1 MKSARSKYVSKRRL
15 QKQPNNLIDFK
26 KVIVAIILGVI
37 LIWMILVFSENK
49 TDEKYYFS
57 DSKYNG
63 IRSKFINRESKKE
76 KTSLEYPVTESYFI
90 NKTVADKI
98 DEYDLDFKQ
107 SVKNSSF
114 DGALTQ
120 DVSYQIS
127 HNDSEFM
134 SLILS
139 IKQDIQGAHPISLQF
154 FWTFNKKENKI
165 VTLSDL
171 AQNSSQNID
180 GIVAEVRNNIEASL
194 KSKNESTDL
203 NEITAEDLT
212 NFIILDKNTISW
224 QLGRGQLLPSSF
236 GEISVSI
243 PVKTIS
249 KYIENDF
256 AKKIFTVSGIP
267 KIEPKKEVSK
277 NKKCA
282 KNCVALTF
290 DDGPSGHTS
299 KLLYILKEKN
309 AKATFYV
316 LGSQVSKRPD
326 LLRRMKNEGHQI
338 GNHTWSHVDLT
349 KISPEQIEQEI
360 SKTDEVIKNVIGSS
374 TDTVRPPYGSANS
387 GVLTKFKELGKSS
400 ILWSVDTRDWLDR
413 NSQIVCSRAVS
424 LARSGSVILLHDI
437 HATSVDAIPCIVDGL
452 KKQGYELT
460 TVDELLPEKVTG
472 ATYYSGN

>member
-1 MKSARSKYVSKRRL
+1 MKSARSKYISKRRL

-26 KVIVAIILGVI
+26 KVIVAVILGVI
-37 LIWMILVFSENK
+37 LIWMILVLSENK
-49 TDEKYYFS
+49 TDEKYYVS

-63 IRSKFINRESKKE
+63 IKSKFINRASKKE
-76 KTSLEYPVTESYFI
+76 KTSLEYPITDNDFI

-98 DEYDLDFKQ
+98 DEYDSDFKQ

-139 IKQDIQGAHPISLQF
+139 IKQDIQGAHPVSLQF
-154 FWTFNKKENKI
+154 FWTFSKKEGKI

-171 AQNSSQNID
+171 VQNSSQNID
-180 GIVAEVRNNIEASL
+180 GIVAEVRSSIEASL
-194 KSKNESTDL
+194 KNKNESTDL
-203 NEITAEDLT
+203 SEIVAEDLM

-224 QLGRGQLLPSSF
+224 QFGRGQLLPSSF
-236 GEISVSI
+236 GEISASI

-256 AKKIFTVSGIP
+256 AKKIFTVSETP
-267 KIEPKKEVSK
+267 KIEPRKEVSK

-290 DDGPSGHTS
+290 DDGPSVYTS
-299 KLLYILKEKN
+299 KLLDILRERN

-338 GNHTWSHVDLT
+338 GNHTWSHADLT
-349 KISPEQIEQEI
+349 KISPERIGQEI
-360 SKTDEVIKNVIGSS
+360 SKTDEVIKNITGNATS
-374 TDTVRPPYGSANS
+374 TVRPPYGSVNS
-387 GVLTKFKELGKSS
+387 GVLIKFKELGKPS

-424 LARSGSVILLHDI
+424 SARSGSVILLHDI
-437 HATSVDAIPCIVDGL
+437 HSTSVDAIPCIVDGL
-452 KKQGYELT
+452 
-460 TVDELLPEKVTG
+460 
-472 ATYYSGN
+472 N